1 MKKLTFLLLTLATT
15 LTLNAQVAINKT
27 GSTPTPASILHV
39 KGDATDKNII
49 LEPGT
54 GGGVSIGTTD
64 APTHKLTIQSEADNK
79 ALRLIGT
86 IAPYGVGAQLNFG
99 DGDFTYIK
107 ESGDD
112 SLTIYANQRTSI
124 MGGNVGVSTTTP
136 DPSASLDVSST
147 TKGFLPPRMTT
158 AQMHSITSPAEGLMV
173 YNTTIKTIY
182 FYDGSTWQKT
192 YNNDGTPSD
201 PITNYGGRTYQTV
214 IIGDQIWMAENLNI
228 GGMISGSSDQTDNTL
243 IERYCY
249 DNDINNCN
257 IYGGLYQWAEMV
269 QYLNGATN
277 IISWYPEPTGNVQ
290 GICPPGWHIP
300 TDAEWKTL
308 EMHLGMTPAEADAIY
323 WRGTHNEGGKLKE
336 TGTTHWNSPNTGA
349 TNSSGF
355 TALPGGHRN
364 SSGSFSSLGHNGDW
378 WSSSEGSGTHA
389 WYRNLYYSGDQVYR
403 LDNDNKTNGFSV
415 RCIKD

>member
-15 LTLNAQVAINKT
+15 LTLNAQVAVNKT

-54 GGGVSIGTTD
+54 DGGVSIGTTD

-86 IAPYGVGAQLNFG
+86 IAPFGVGAQLNFG

-173 YNTTIKTIY
+173 YNTTVKTIY

-243 IERYCY
+243 MERYCY
-249 DNDINNCN
+249 NNDTNNCN
-257 IYGGLYQWAEMV
+257 IYGGLYQWNEMM
-269 QYLNGATN
+269 QYVYTEGT
-277 IISWYPEPTGNVQ
+277 Q

-336 TGTTHWNSPNTGA
+336 TGTTHWDSPNTGA

-355 TALPGGHRN
+355 TALPGGYCEID
-364 SSGSFSSLGHNGDW
+364 GSFYYLGYHGYW
-378 WSSSEGSGTHA
+378 WSSSELSGTIA
-389 WYRNLYYSGDQVYR
+389 WDRYLYYDNGQVYR
-403 LDNDNKTNGFSV
+403 YNYYKTTGFSV
-415 RCIKD
+415 RCLKN